1 MIANDNKDRVGKYS
15 VQIGGYKAFIPNLL
29 PPDPPIKLDDE
40 LLQLHSQADIALGR
54 LSGTSEMLPNPNLF
68 VAMYIHKE
76 AVLSSQIEGTQA
88 SLIDVLAFESEAA
101 LPGNPQDI
109 EEVVNYI
116 KALNY
121 GLQRFDTLP
130 LSLRLIREIH
140 AYLLAGVRGADR
152 HPGEFRTSQ
161 NWIGHLGC
169 SIQTARFV
177 PPPLSDM
184 HATLNNLEAFLH
196 MNTMPILLKIGIVH
210 AQFEIIHPFLDGNG
224 RIGRL
229 LIILILCYERILSK
243 PLLYLSY
250 FFKLNRL
257 EYYQYLRKVHDD
269 GDWEAWLKFFLR
281 GIYEVAQEAT
291 STAQRIVQLR
301 EVHRDIIVKHF
312 SRSSSHAY
320 QLLEYLYQRP
330 IITINSAIKATG
342 ISYANTNKLVTK
354 FQEYGI
360 LREMDHMLRNRRF
373 AYTQYLALFASGEEL
388 QANFALS
395 G

>member
-1 MIANDNKDRVGKYS
+1 MIANDNKDRAGKYTA
-15 VQIGGYKAFIPNLL
+15 QIAGYKAFIPNLL
-29 PPDPPIKLDDE
+29 PPNPPIKLDDE

-54 LSGTSEMLPNPNLF
+54 LSGTSEMLPNPDLF

-88 SLIDVLAFESEAA
+88 SLIDILAFESEAA
-101 LPGNPQDI
+101 LPENPQDI

-121 GLQRFDTLP
+121 GLQRFDNLP
-130 LSLRLIREIH
+130 LSLRLIRKIH

-177 PPPLSDM
+177 PPPISDM
-184 HATLNNLEAFLH
+184 HAALNNLEAFLH

-210 AQFEIIHPFLDGNG
+210 AQFEIIRPFLDGNG
-224 RIGRL
+224 HIGRL

-291 STAQRIVQLR
+291 TTAQRVVQLR
-301 EVHRDIIVKHF
+301 EVHRDIIVKNF

-342 ISYANTNKLVTK
+342 ISYANANKLVTK

-360 LREMDHMLRNRRF
+360 LREMDHILRNRRF

-388 QANFALS
+388 QAKFALS

>member
-1 MIANDNKDRVGKYS
+1 
-15 VQIGGYKAFIPNLL
+15 
-29 PPDPPIKLDDE
+29 
-40 LLQLHSQADIALGR
+40 
-54 LSGTSEMLPNPNLF
+54 
-68 VAMYIHKE
+68 
-76 AVLSSQIEGTQA
+76 
-88 SLIDVLAFESEAA
+88 LIDILAFESEAA

-184 HATLNNLEAFLH
+184 HAALNNLEAFLRT
-196 MNTMPILLKIGIVH
+196 NTMPILLKIGIIH
-210 AQFEIIHPFLDGNG
+210 AQFEIIHPFLDRNG

-291 STAQRIVQLR
+291 TTAQRIVQLR

-342 ISYANTNKLVTK
+342 ISYANANKLVTK
-354 FQEYGI
+354 FQKYGI